1 MTAVAAPSNVEVR
14 QRPEPRGALLDP
26 AGTVAVTML
35 TVVTAIGLCRLFPDW
50 SYMRQLLVVVVG
62 VHAAAAV
69 TRWARLPAWVALP
82 IVALVGLELLSIV
95 YYRDTTTGLIPTSR
109 TLEFIRG
116 DLRLV
121 WRQFPSAVAP
131 VPSEGSFAM
140 AAAALLG
147 TCGLLADTFAFRAYG
162 RAEAVVPAGV
172 VFVFTSALG
181 TDRNRV
187 VVSALW
193 IGTAIIVIA
202 VLRFSHGRED
212 SAWMGA
218 GRRSIGS
225 VLPATLACAALAAL
239 VAGVVAPRLPGAT
252 SGALFE
258 PRSSSGSSTQV
269 LNPLVDIRSRLINRA
284 NVQVFTVE
292 SDAPAYWR
300 EIALEQ
306 FDGTQWTPTDGDPV
320 RPATGQLADVDGG
333 TTITQRITIDR
344 LGGPLVPAAFAPV
357 STATDGLLYADDTQ
371 TLVVRSAVGLQSDQV
386 IELTSARTDASP
398 EQLRLATVD
407 HAPNPGLY
415 ELPDDFPDEA
425 RELAEQVTAGA
436 TNPYDQALALQNW
449 FRTEFTYD
457 LSVQAGNSDDAIR
470 QFLRIRRGYCEQFSA
485 TFASMARS
493 LGIPARVAIG
503 FTPGELRDDGLY
515 HVYDRHAHAW
525 PEVWFDGIGWVSFEP
540 TPGRGEPGAESHTGV
555 PAAQDETA
563 SPGGGSSDEGS
574 DTTAVASTTTP
585 STVATR
591 PVDPQAGSTTT
602 TVPVGAAST
611 TGGGSSKGWLVTLG
625 LIALVGAWL
634 IWMPRIARSWGRRRA
649 RSAPDRIVAAWNRSC
664 GVMRYAG
671 APAPGGATPLEYTTA
686 VEIETGINSRVV
698 GELARS
704 VTRAV
709 YSPHGVDDAAAVR
722 SEQLERQIDEICQPL
737 IPWGTRLLA
746 RLDPR
751 TARAT
756 G

>member
-1 MTAVAAPSNVEVR
+1 
-14 QRPEPRGALLDP
+14 
-26 AGTVAVTML
+26 ML
-35 TVVTAIGLCRLFPDW
+35 
-50 SYMRQLLVVVVG
+50 
-62 VHAAAAV
+62 
-69 TRWARLPAWVALP
+69 
-82 IVALVGLELLSIV
+82 
-95 YYRDTTTGLIPTSR
+95 
-109 TLEFIRG
+109 
-116 DLRLV
+116 
-121 WRQFPSAVAP
+121 
-131 VPSEGSFAM
+131 
-140 AAAALLG
+140 
-147 TCGLLADTFAFRAYG
+147 
-162 RAEAVVPAGV
+162 
-172 VFVFTSALG
+172 
-181 TDRNRV
+181 
-187 VVSALW
+187 
-193 IGTAIIVIA
+193 
-202 VLRFSHGRED
+202 
-212 SAWMGA
+212 
-218 GRRSIGS
+218 
-225 VLPATLACAALAAL
+225 
-239 VAGVVAPRLPGAT
+239 VAPRLPGAT

-292 SDAPAYWR
+292 SSAPAYWR

-485 TFASMARS
+485 TFAAMARS

-555 PAAQDETA
+555 PAAQDETRLA
-563 SPGGGSSDEGS
+563 GRRVERRGLRHHRGGVDDDAEHRGHTAGRSAGRFDHDDGAGRGGLDHRRRLVEGLAGHAGA
-574 DTTAVASTTTP
+574 DRAGRRVVDLDAAHRPELGTA
-585 STVATR
+585 
-591 PVDPQAGSTTT
+591 AGT
-602 TVPVGAAST
+602 VGA
-611 TGGGSSKGWLVTLG
+611 GPDRRRLEPLVRSDALCRRAGARRSDPLG
-625 LIALVGAWL
+625 VHHRRRDRDRDQL
-634 IWMPRIARSWGRRRA
+634 PGRRRA
-649 RSAPDRIVAAWNRSC
+649 RPVGDQGGLLTARRGRRGRRAQRATRAPDRR
-664 GVMRYAG
+664 
-671 APAPGGATPLEYTTA
+671 
-686 VEIETGINSRVV
+686 
-698 GELARS
+698 
-704 VTRAV
+704 
-709 YSPHGVDDAAAVR
+709 DAASR
-722 SEQLERQIDEICQPL
+722 
-737 IPWGTRLLA
+737 
-746 RLDPR
+746 
-751 TARAT
+751 
-756 G
+756 